1 MTTQEQIKILSAK
14 VSESRFAK
22 MQRAASLRTRMLTV
36 VMEDIFQPHNAA
48 AVLRNCDAFGLQ
60 EVHLIENKFRMRIS
74 SNVDMGVSK
83 WQDVF
88 KYTSPLA
95 KVQRNG
101 MPKDHNVYPEE
112 IKNTKNALQKLH
124 DRGFVLAASVLGAK
138 ATIDDIPVDKP
149 VAVLVGT
156 ELTGLS
162 KIAQE
167 MADVSFSMD
176 MLGFA
181 QSFNLSVFSALC
193 LSNLSGRIRKKN
205 DWKLSVSEQEE
216 LILRWLKISVSD
228 WQKYVE

>member
-1 MTTQEQIKILSAK
+1 MTIKEQIEILSKK
-14 VSESRFAK
+14 VSASRFTK
-22 MQRAASLRTRMLTV
+22 MLRASSYRTRKLTV
-36 VMEDIFQPHNAA
+36 VLEDIFQPHNAA

-83 WQDVF
+83 WQDVY
-88 KYTSPLA
+88 KYTSPRA
-95 KVQRNG
+95 KVQCNG

-112 IKNTKNALQKLH
+112 IANTQKALKSLK
-124 DRGFVLAASVLGAK
+124 DRGFILAASVLGAK
-138 ATIDDIPVDKP
+138 ASINNIPVDKP
-149 VAVLVGT
+149 VALLVGT

-162 KIAQE
+162 KTAQE

-193 LSNLSGRIRKKN
+193 LANLSQRMRI
-205 DWKLSVSEQEE
+205 DDSWKLSTYEQEE
-216 LILRWLKISVSD
+216 LVLRWLKISVSD
-228 WQKYVE
+228 WQKYI

>member
-1 MTTQEQIKILSAK
+1 MTTKEQIKILSTH

-22 MQRAASLRTRMLTV
+22 MLTVASCRTRNLTIV
-36 VMEDIFQPHNAA
+36 LEDIFQPHNAA

-112 IKNTKNALQKLH
+112 IANTQNALKSLK
-124 DRGFVLAASVLGAK
+124 DRGFILAASVLGAK
-138 ATIDDIPVDKP
+138 ASINDIPVDKP
-149 VAVLVGT
+149 VALLVGT
-156 ELTGLS
+156 ELNGLS
-162 KIAQE
+162 KTAQE
-167 MADVSFSMD
+167 MADVSFSME

-193 LSNLSGRIRKKN
+193 LANLSQRIRTN
-205 DWKLSVSEQEE
+205 DSWKLSLQEQDE
-216 LILRWLKISVSD
+216 LVLRWLKTSVSD
-228 WQKYVE
+228 WQKYV

>member
-1 MTTQEQIKILSAK
+1 MTTKEQIKILSAH

-22 MQRAASLRTRMLTV
+22 MLRAVSYRTRKLTV
-36 VMEDIFQPHNAA
+36 VLEDIFQPHNAA

-60 EVHLIENKFRMRIS
+60 EVHLIENKFRMPIS

-83 WQDVF
+83 WQDIY
-88 KYTSPLA
+88 KYTSPYA

-112 IKNTKNALQKLH
+112 VANTQNALKSLK
-124 DRGFVLAASVLGAK
+124 DRGFILAASVLGAK
-138 ATIDDIPVDKP
+138 ASINDIPVDKP
-149 VAVLVGT
+149 VALLVGT
-156 ELTGLS
+156 ELKGLS
-162 KIAQE
+162 KASQE

-193 LSNLSGRIRKKN
+193 LANLSERMRADN
-205 DWKLSVSEQEE
+205 SWKLLPEEQDK
-216 LILRWLKISVSD
+216 LLLQWLKVSVSD
-228 WQKYVE
+228 WQKYI

>member
-95 KVQRNG
+95 KVQRN
-101 MPKDHNVYPEE
+101 
-112 IKNTKNALQKLH
+112 
-124 DRGFVLAASVLGAK
+124 
-138 ATIDDIPVDKP
+138 
-149 VAVLVGT
+149 
-156 ELTGLS
+156 
-162 KIAQE
+162 
-167 MADVSFSMD
+167 
-176 MLGFA
+176 
-181 QSFNLSVFSALC
+181 
-193 LSNLSGRIRKKN
+193 
-205 DWKLSVSEQEE
+205 
-216 LILRWLKISVSD
+216 
-228 WQKYVE
+228 

>member
-1 MTTQEQIKILSAK
+1 MTTKEQIEILSK
-14 VSESRFAK
+14 KISESRFAK
-22 MQRAASLRTRMLTV
+22 MLRASSYRTRKLTV
-36 VMEDIFQPHNAA
+36 VLEDIFQPHNAA

-83 WQDVF
+83 WQDVY

-112 IKNTKNALQKLH
+112 IANTENALKTLK
-124 DRGFVLAASVLGAK
+124 DRGYILAASVLGAK
-138 ATIDDIPVDKP
+138 ASINDIPVDKP
-149 VAVLVGT
+149 VALLVGT

-162 KIAQE
+162 KTAQD

-193 LSNLSGRIRKKN
+193 LANLSQRMRIDN
-205 DWKLSVSEQEE
+205 SWKLSTEDQEE
-216 LILRWLKISVSD
+216 LVLRWLKTSVTD
-228 WQKYVE
+228 WQKYL